1 MSSQAADM
9 DAVMEFADDHD
20 LMVIEDA
27 AQAIGADYNGKQV
40 GSIAIGCFSFFP
52 SKNLGGYGDGGL
64 ITTNNDEFA
73 DEIRTLRVHGAKS
86 KYYHHNIGFN
96 SRLDAIQAAILNV
109 KLNHLEGWTNKRRD
123 NAQYYSKALA
133 GIDGLETPQ
142 IAKKRGHVFN
152 QYTIRVKHGERDKL
166 KEFLEGQGIS
176 TVIYYPL
183 PLHLQPCFS
192 FLGYKKGDFPVAEI
206 ASAEVLSLPIYPE
219 LETEEM
225 AYVVDKIWAFFGNKL
240 KSINDTC

>member
-52 SKNLGGYGDGGL
+52 SKNLGGYCDGGL

-152 QYTIRVKHGERDKL
+152 QYTIRVKHGKRDKL
-166 KEFLEGQGIS
+166 KEFLEEQGIS

-183 PLHLQPCFS
+183 PLPLQPCFS
-192 FLGYKKGDFPVAEI
+192 FLGYKKGDFPVAEM
-206 ASAEVLSLPIYPE
+206 SSEEVLSLPIYPE
-219 LETEEM
+219 LKTDERD
-225 AYVVDKIWAFFGNKL
+225 YVVDKIWEFFGVYKVL
-240 KSINDTC
+240 I